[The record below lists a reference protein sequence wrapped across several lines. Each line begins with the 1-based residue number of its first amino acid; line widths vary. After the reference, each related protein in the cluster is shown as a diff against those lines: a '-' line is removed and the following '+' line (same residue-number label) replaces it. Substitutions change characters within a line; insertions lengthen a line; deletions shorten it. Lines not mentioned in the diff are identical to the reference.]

1 MSEINPK
8 LIPELNIGTLGHVDH
23 GKSTLVEAL
32 TGKWTASH
40 SEELKR
46 GITIKLGYADATI
59 FKCSANS
66 HFTTSAKCLAHNC
79 ECEPQRTVS
88 FVDAPGHETLMAT
101 VLAGASLMDGVLF
114 VIAAN
119 EKCPAPQTAEHLAV
133 LDIAKQK
140 NIIIVQNKIDT
151 VSAEQARKNFEEI
164 KNFVKGSVAEG
175 APIIPVSSQL
185 KINLDVL
192 LETIQEKFQTP
203 MRDSG
208 KPPKMLCVR
217 SFDVNKPGS
226 AIEKISGGIIG
237 GALTEGKFSLGQ
249 EIEIRPGAKFKD
261 RMTILKT
268 KITGLQKAGKNLE
281 EAGPGGLLGV
291 GTELDPAL
299 TKADTLAGCVVGL
312 PGKLPPVISK
322 LTMQWNLF
330 HNRNLEDFDV
340 RKNSKEFLLQ
350 PKSGEK
356 FLPPQEKEQLMINVG
371 TGRTV
376 GIVKNFRK
384 GIVEFDLRL
393 PICAAVGERA
403 VLSRRVG
410 DRWRLIGWGMLK

>member
-1 MSEINPK
+1 MPSEINPK

-66 HFTTSAKCLAHNC
+66 HFTTSAKCLTHNC
-79 ECEPQRTVS
+79 DCAPERTVS

-101 VLAGASLMDGVLF
+101 VLAGASLMDCVLF

-133 LDIAKQK
+133 LQIVGQK

-151 VSAEQARKNFEEI
+151 VSVEQAKKNFEEI
-164 KNFVKGSVAEG
+164 KNFVKGSVAEN

-185 KINLDVL
+185 KINLDIL
-192 LETIQEKFQTP
+192 LEAIREKFPTP
-203 MRDSG
+203 VRDSS

-217 SFDVNKPGS
+217 SFDINKPGS

-237 GALTEGKFSLGQ
+237 GALIEGNFSIGQ
-249 EIEIRPGAKFKD
+249 EIEIRPGAKFRE

-268 KITGLQKAGKNLE
+268 KIVGLQKAGKNLE

-291 GTELDPAL
+291 GTEFDPAL

-322 LTMQWNLF
+322 LNMQWNLF
-330 HNRNLEDFDV
+330 
-340 RKNSKEFLLQ
+340 Q

-393 PICAAVGERA
+393 PICAAAGERA

>member
-1 MSEINPK
+1 MPLETNPK

-59 FKCSANS
+59 YKCSTNS
-66 HFTTSAKCLAHNC
+66 HLTTTPKCLSHNC
-79 ECEPQRTVS
+79 ECAPERTVS

-114 VIAAN
+114 MIAAN

-133 LDIAKQK
+133 LQIVGQK

-151 VSAEQARKNFEEI
+151 VTAEQAKKNFEEI
-164 KNFVKGSVAEG
+164 KNFVNGSVAEG
-175 APIIPVSSQL
+175 APIIPMSSQL
-185 KINLDVL
+185 KINLDIL
-192 LETIQEKFQTP
+192 LETIQEKFSTP
-203 MRDSG
+203 KRDSS

-217 SFDVNKPGS
+217 SFDINKPGS

-237 GALTEGKFSLGQ
+237 GALVEGNFSLGQ

-291 GTELDPAL
+291 GTDLDPAL
-299 TKADTLAGCVVGL
+299 TKADTLAGSVVGL
-312 PGKLPPVISK
+312 VGKLPPVISK

-330 HNRNLEDFDV
+330 
-340 RKNSKEFLLQ
+340 Q

-356 FLPPQEKEQLMINVG
+356 FLPPQEKEQLMISVG
-371 TGRTV
+371 TARTV

-384 GIVEFDLRL
+384 GLTEFDLKL

-410 DRWRLIGWGMLK
+410 DRWRLIGWGALK

>member
-1 MSEINPK
+1 MPSETNPK

-59 FKCSANS
+59 YKCSANS
-66 HFTTSAKCLAHNC
+66 HFTTTPKCLSHTC
-79 ECEPQRTVS
+79 DCTPERTVS

-133 LDIAKQK
+133 LQIVGQK

-151 VSAEQARKNFEEI
+151 VSAEQAKKNFEEI
-164 KNFVKGSVAEG
+164 KNFVKGSVAEN

-185 KINLDVL
+185 KINLDIL
-192 LETIQEKFQTP
+192 LETFQEKFSTP
-203 MRDSG
+203 KRDPS
-208 KPPKMLCVR
+208 KPAKMLCVR

-237 GALTEGKFSLGQ
+237 GALIEGNFSIGQ
-249 EIEIRPGAKFKD
+249 EIEIRPGAKFRD

-299 TKADTLAGCVVGL
+299 TKADTLAGSVVGFV
-312 PGKLPPVISK
+312 GKLPPVISK
-322 LTMQWNLF
+322 LTIQWNLF
-330 HNRNLEDFDV
+330 
-340 RKNSKEFLLQ
+340 Q

-384 GIVEFDLRL
+384 GSVEFDLRL
-393 PICAAVGERA
+393 PICADKGERA

-410 DRWRLIGWGMLK
+410 DRWRLIGWGKLT

>member
-1 MSEINPK
+1 MPPETNPK

-66 HFTTSAKCLAHNC
+66 HFTTTPKCLAHNC
-79 ECEPQRTVS
+79 DCSPERTVS

-101 VLAGASLMDGVLF
+101 VLAGASLMDCVLF

-133 LDIAKQK
+133 LQIVGQK

-151 VSAEQARKNFEEI
+151 VGPEQAKKNFEEI
-164 KNFVKGSVAEG
+164 KNFINGSVAEG

-185 KINLDVL
+185 KINLDIL
-192 LETIQEKFQTP
+192 LETIQEKFSIP
-203 MRDSG
+203 KRDAS

-237 GALTEGKFSLGQ
+237 GALVEGNFSIGQ
-249 EIEIRPGAKFKD
+249 EIEIRPGAKFRD

-268 KITGLQKAGKNLE
+268 KITGLRKAGKNLD

-291 GTELDPAL
+291 GTELDSAF
-299 TKADTLAGCVVGL
+299 TKADTLAGSVVGL
-312 PGKLPPVISK
+312 IGKLPPVISK

-330 HNRNLEDFDV
+330 
-340 RKNSKEFLLQ
+340 Q

-356 FLPPQEKEQLMINVG
+356 FLPPQEKEQLMISVG
-371 TGRTV
+371 TARTV

-384 GIVEFDLRL
+384 GLVEFDLRL
-393 PICAAVGERA
+393 PICADKGERA

-410 DRWRLIGWGMLK
+410 DRWRLIGWGKLI

>member
-1 MSEINPK
+1 MSNEINPK

-59 FKCSANS
+59 YKCEAGS

-79 ECEPQRTVS
+79 DCEPQRTVS

-101 VLAGASLMDGVLF
+101 VLSGASLMDGVLF

-133 LDIAKQK
+133 LDIVRQK
-140 NIIIVQNKIDT
+140 NIIIVQNKIDA
-151 VSAEQARKNFEEI
+151 VSAEQAKKNFEEI
-164 KNFVKGSVAEG
+164 KNFVKGSAAEG

-185 KINLDVL
+185 KINLDIL
-192 LETIQEKFQTP
+192 LETIEKKFSTP
-203 MRDSG
+203 ARDAS

-237 GALTEGKFSLGQ
+237 GALIEGNFSLGQ

-268 KITGLQKAGKNLE
+268 KIISLQKAGKNLS

-312 PGKLPPVISK
+312 IGKLPPVISK
-322 LTMQWNLF
+322 LNISWNLF
-330 HNRNLEDFDV
+330 
-340 RKNSKEFLLQ
+340 Q

-356 FLPPQEKEQLMINVG
+356 FLPPQEKEQLLINIG

-384 GIVEFDLRL
+384 GIVEFDLKL

>member
-1 MSEINPK
+1 MPTETNPK

-59 FKCSANS
+59 FRCEKEN

-79 ECEPQRTVS
+79 DCTPERTVS

-119 EKCPAPQTAEHLAV
+119 EKCPQPQTAEHLAV
-133 LDIAKQK
+133 LQIVGQK

-151 VSAEQARKNFEEI
+151 VSAEQAKKNFEEI
-164 KNFVKGSVAEG
+164 KNFVNGSIAEG

-185 KINLDVL
+185 KINLDIL
-192 LETIQEKFQTP
+192 LETIQEKFSTP
-203 MRDSG
+203 KREPS

-217 SFDVNKPGS
+217 SFDINKPGS

-237 GALTEGKFSLGQ
+237 GALIEGNFSIGQ
-249 EIEIRPGAKFKD
+249 EIEIRPGAKFRE

-268 KITGLQKAGKNLE
+268 KITGLQKAGKDLS

-291 GTELDPAL
+291 GTDLDPSL
-299 TKADTLAGCVVGL
+299 TKADTLAGSVVGL
-312 PGKLPPVISK
+312 VGKLPPVISK
-322 LTMQWNLF
+322 LNMSWNLF
-330 HNRNLEDFDV
+330 L
-340 RKNSKEFLLQ
+340 

-356 FLPPQEKEQLMINVG
+356 FLPPQEKEQLMISVG
-371 TGRTV
+371 TARTV

-393 PICAAVGERA
+393 SICAAAGERA

-410 DRWRLIGWGMLK
+410 DRWRLIGWGILK